1 MTLADHVYEDL
12 ASRIESNDALPCK
25 LTFSALAKHYKVSLT
40 PVRTAVTRLV
50 SEGYLKTL
58 DNGRLQVGDTPPAA
72 KRRAK
77 PSLPLELPKDREA
90 AIRADLIRMSL
101 TGDTRYIRE
110 AAAASRYGIGRTVL
124 RPILSRLAGQ
134 GLLEHVPRCGWRVR
148 KFDTKDLCDFIEV
161 RQALELKALEEA
173 RPNLQKEVL
182 EQFLE
187 GNRSPRGGDMQMGA
201 LNNNLHSYWIKLSG
215 NRYIID
221 FFERQAVYYTTLF
234 DYAAPEAHV
243 VEEMAGQH
251 REILEALIEERW
263 NDAKK
268 ALLRHI
274 RDQKPI
280 VQQLMEH
287 IQTGNAAKTKTASA

>member
-1 MTLADHVYEDL
+1 MTLAELVFEDL
-12 ASRIESNDALPCK
+12 ASRIESQAVLPSK

-40 PVRTAVTRLV
+40 PVRSAVTRLV

-58 DNGRLQVGDTPPAA
+58 DNGRLQVSDTLPPA
-72 KRRAK
+72 RRRGQS
-77 PSLPLELPKDREA
+77 PLVLELPKDHEA
-90 AIRADLIRMSL
+90 TIRADLIRRSL

-110 AAAASRYGIGRTVL
+110 AAAAARYGIGRTVL

-148 KFDTKDLCDFIEV
+148 TFDKKDLCDFIEV
-161 RQALELKALEEA
+161 REALELRALEVA
-173 RPNLQKEVL
+173 RPKLQREVL

-187 GNRSPRGGDMQMGA
+187 GNRSRDGMQMGA
-201 LNNNLHSYWIKLSG
+201 LNNNLHSYWIKLSE

-243 VEEMAGQH
+243 VDEMAAQH
-251 REILEALIEERW
+251 CEILEALIDERW
-263 NDAKK
+263 GDAKK
-268 ALLRHI
+268 ALVRHI

-280 VQQLMEH
+280 VEQLMDH
-287 IQTGNAAKTKTASA
+287 VQSGANPATLDQASA

>member
-1 MTLADHVYEDL
+1 MTLAELVFEDL
-12 ASRIESNDALPCK
+12 ASRIESQEALPCK

-40 PVRTAVTRLV
+40 PVRTAVSQLV

-58 DNGRLQVGDTPPAA
+58 DNGRLQVSDSPPPA
-72 KRRAK
+72 RRK
-77 PSLPLELPKDREA
+77 DKKSLPLELPKDHEA
-90 AIRADLIRMSL
+90 SIRADLIRRSL
-101 TGDTRYIRE
+101 MGDTSYIRE
-110 AAAASRYGIGRTVL
+110 AAAAARYGIGRTVL

-148 KFDTKDLCDFIEV
+148 KFDTKDLSDFVEV
-161 RQALELKALEEA
+161 REALELKALEEA
-173 RPNLQKEVL
+173 RPKLQKDVL

-187 GNRSPRGGDMQMGA
+187 GNRSRGGMQMGE

-221 FFERQAVYYTTLF
+221 FFERQALYYTTLF

-243 VEEMAGQH
+243 VEEMAAQH
-251 REILEALIEERW
+251 REILEALIDERW
-263 NDAKK
+263 SDAKK
-268 ALLRHI
+268 ALVRHI

-280 VQQLMEH
+280 VQQLME
-287 IQTGNAAKTKTASA
+287 QVQSGAADVKSDQVSA